1 MIHSLPSRSCD
12 DSIGDWIYAL
22 STCGEDES
30 AEEAAAKCC
39 QGGKPNC
46 NRTTIKYTDP
56 AMQHCQLHKSWEEL
70 VGEHF
75 HDETVLVTGG
85 LGKLMEENRFEVW
98 LCYRDHECSTA
109 ENYMCWIYDEVQHRW
124 LPWATNFDLELYKVE
139 NTVMFHVSDSQ
150 MAYDQGVS
158 YCASS
163 GMELASIYTPAEL
176 RAARKSIFD
185 QGISKAITSAYSDG
199 TGWKWR
205 GDDTYWADD
214 EFPLNTG
221 DVQDQRAGL
230 ADHVYSLHA
239 AGDSCVW
246 DADMR
251 SEEHEV
257 LCRYVADSTRSL
269 DEHKRK
275 SRQVGRV

>member
-1 MIHSLPSRSCD
+1 MPYVSK
-12 DSIGDWIYAL
+12 
-22 STCGEDES
+22 CGEDEFS
-30 AEEAAAKCC
+30 RFLAEDAAATCC

-46 NRTTIKYTDP
+46 NSTAIKYTDP
-56 AMQHCQLHKSWEEL
+56 AMQHCQLHKGWEEL
-70 VGEHF
+70 VREHSN
-75 HDETVLVTGG
+75 DETLLVTGG
-85 LGKLMEENRFEVW
+85 LGKLMEERRFEVW

-109 ENYMCWIYDEVQHRW
+109 ENYMCWIYDEVQHHW
-124 LPWATNFDLELYKVE
+124 LPWATNFDLELYEVE

-150 MAYDQGVS
+150 MTYEQGVS
-158 YCASS
+158 YCASN
-163 GMELASIYTPAEL
+163 GMSLASIYSPVEL

-185 QGISKAITSAYSDG
+185 HGISKAITSAYSDG

-221 DVQDQRAGL
+221 EVHDQRDGL

-239 AGDSCVW
+239 AGDSFVW
-246 DADMR
+246 DADHR
-251 SEEHEV
+251 DEEHEV
-257 LCRYVADSTRSL
+257 LCRSVADSTRSL
-269 DEHKRK
+269 DEHKRR